1 MLSKKKVNHK
11 TKYSKYSKYSKT
23 KTLKGGKFL
32 DKGGFGCVVQPALP
46 CNNLTTNLNNY
57 VSKIISIPD
66 DDINEEIY
74 ISTLLKQID
83 PVFDYFVTI
92 KDYCYISKLPS
103 GRTNVVD
110 VEYKDKNFTKYNVS
124 SKLNLDKKYC
134 HMDLK
139 MKPINL
145 ILPFGGISLSKIM
158 KVDRQT
164 NYNIKSKIHQLF
176 VTNIKLILKHLLIGI
191 ELMHRNK
198 IVNRDIK
205 QKNIM
210 IYVEPTM
217 VFKIQTMNLKIPDPN
232 ITKLLKVRYIDFGL
246 SNHITSS
253 LSSDINNIN
262 LNGTYR
268 YISPELII
276 SYIIL
281 KYKNKPIQYI
291 QQEIFEHINKY
302 TKIAYERIEETNIV
316 NSLNEN
322 IKKLIQK
329 ILNLYENK
337 KLLDTYFGINTV
349 SKYNGFIYKSD
360 VYALGI
366 TIFDTL
372 QIKKYSNV
380 NVRENKLLYDLLLK
394 MIAIDPEERFNVVQC
409 IHHPYF
415 KT

>member
-1 MLSKKKVNHK
+1 MLSKKKVHNK
-11 TKYSKYSKYSKT
+11 TKS
-23 KTLKGGKFL
+23 KTLKGGKFI

-46 CNNLTTNLNNY
+46 CNNISKNLTNY

-92 KDYCYISKLPS
+92 KDYCYITQLPN

-124 SKLNLDKKYC
+124 SKLKLDKKYC

-139 MKPINL
+139 HKPINL

-158 KVDRQT
+158 KVNRQST
-164 NYNIKSKIHQLF
+164 YNIKSKIHQLF
-176 VTNIKLILKHLLIGI
+176 VTNIKSILKHLLIGI

-217 VFKIQTMNLKIPDPN
+217 VSKIQTMNLKQPDPN
-232 ITKLLKVRYIDFGL
+232 ITQILKVRYIDFGL
-246 SNHITSS
+246 STQITSS

-276 SYIIL
+276 TYIIL

-291 QQEIFEHINKY
+291 EQQIFEYINKY
-302 TKIAYERIEETNIV
+302 TKKAYERIEETNLLT
-316 NSLNEN
+316 SLNEN
-322 IKKLIQK
+322 IKKLIK
-329 ILNLYENK
+329 YIFYLYENK
-337 KLLDTYFGINTV
+337 KLLDKYFGINTV
-349 SKYNGFIYKSD
+349 SKYNGFIYKAD

-372 QIKKYSNV
+372 QLKKYSNV
-380 NVRENKLLYDLLLK
+380 NVRENRLLYDLLLK
-394 MIAIDPEERFNVVQC
+394 MIAINPDERFNVVQC
-409 IHHPYF
+409 IHHDYF
-415 KT
+415 KS